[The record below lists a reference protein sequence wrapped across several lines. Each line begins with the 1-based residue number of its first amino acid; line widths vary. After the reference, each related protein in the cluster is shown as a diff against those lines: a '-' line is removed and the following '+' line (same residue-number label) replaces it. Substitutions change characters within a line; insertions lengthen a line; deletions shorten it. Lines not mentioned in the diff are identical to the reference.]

1 MNNLLTSI
9 LIVMT
14 LTGCSSVI
22 EQPIRYYVINPVEQ
36 QAVELNNPASSFN
49 IRVLDL
55 SIPQYLEHF
64 QIAKRSGEQ
73 ELTFSDDH
81 QWGENL
87 RKNLIRT
94 LARNLSRQL
103 GSPNV
108 FTPLVRSSSKPDYA
122 ITISIDQFEQVSDGE
137 VKLSVRYQIF
147 DPSEKD
153 ILITK
158 VFERGIVNTR
168 NKSFP
173 AMVSTMQTLYNGLC
187 LDISKTL
194 ISIEG
199 TKR

>member
-1 MNNLLTSI
+1 M
-9 LIVMT
+9 V
-14 LTGCSSVI
+14 

-36 QAVELNNPASSFN
+36 QAIESDTPTSSLN

-64 QIAKRSGEQ
+64 QIAQRSGEQ

-103 GSPNV
+103 SSPNV

-122 ITISIDQFEQVSDGE
+122 ITISIDQFEQTSDGE

-147 DPSEKD
+147 DPSEKK
-153 ILITK
+153 ILVTK
-158 VFERGIVNTR
+158 VFEQGIENTR
-168 NKSFP
+168 PKSFA
-173 AMVSTMQTLYNGLC
+173 AMVSTMQTLYNNLC
-187 LDISKTL
+187 LEISKTL
-194 ISIEG
+194 ISTQG
-199 TKR
+199 NKR

>member
-1 MNNLLTSI
+1 MV
-9 LIVMT
+9 LI
-14 LTGCSSVI
+14 LTGCSSVV

-36 QAVELNNPASSFN
+36 QAIALDNPSSSLN

-64 QIAKRSGEQ
+64 QIAQRSGEQ

-108 FTPLVRSSSKPDYA
+108 FTPHVRSSSQPDYA
-122 ITISIDQFEQVSDGE
+122 ITISIDQFEQASDGE

-147 DPSEKD
+147 DPSEKK
-153 ILITK
+153 ILVTK
-158 VFERGIVNTR
+158 VFEQGIENTR
-168 NKSFP
+168 RKSFA
-173 AMVSTMQTLYNGLC
+173 AMVSTMQTLYNNLC
-187 LDISKTL
+187 LEISKKL
-194 ISIEG
+194 ISTQG
-199 TKR
+199 NKR

>member
-1 MNNLLTSI
+1 MNNFLTLI
-9 LIVMT
+9 LIG
-14 LTGCSSVI
+14 LIATGCSSVI

-36 QAVELNNPASSFN
+36 QVIAAETPTSSLN

-122 ITISIDQFEQVSDGE
+122 ITISIDQFEQASDGS
-137 VKLSVRYQIF
+137 VQLSVRYQIS
-147 DPSEKD
+147 DPIQKN
-153 ILITK
+153 ILTTK
-158 VFERGIVNTR
+158 VFERSIDNPRR
-168 NKSFP
+168 NNFP
-173 AMVSTMQTLYNGLC
+173 AMVSTMQTLYNNLC
-187 LDISKTL
+187 VDISKTL
-194 ISIEG
+194 ISIEAN
-199 TKR
+199 